1 MSRLQF
7 EQESNEATPIQSGS
21 GCWAA
26 YYVVGAPSVRRQCTV
41 STGSVIDFSTVRD
54 APPSTSSRA
63 RWWP

>member
-21 GCWAA
+21 GRWEPRA
-26 YYVVGAPSVRRQCTV
+26 VSSVRRQCAV
-41 STGSVIDFSTVRD
+41 NTGSVIDFSTVRD